1 MTFELLKLTNSSTPT
16 DPQVLV
22 AKARRTKPNWI
33 LIEAQG
39 SIAGRLDY
47 KGYKPITPESRGYP
61 YKTREPYRYDYFD
74 DDDDDDE
81 DDDDEDD
88 DTDGDYSDDNTDL
101 DTTDDEK
108 CFCDTD
114 DDDSSDDDTT
124 DDEC

>member
-81 DDDDEDD
+81 DDD
-88 DTDGDYSDDNTDL
+88 TDGDYSDDNTDL